1 MCMKFR
7 VIQSSMYICLGILIC
22 YVLLRSFLYVIRE
35 PVWGVLDETAHMDY
49 IEKLSNGKFIFNTD
63 SFVEKSIFESLIYTR
78 WGKPKEF
85 DGSLYSAGIAALSY
99 ELHQPPLYYLIMT
112 VPNLIMM
119 YTGFS
124 LVQRVMVLRI
134 LSWLI
139 FLVALFIGFLSMN
152 NLLKRLRFKSTI
164 FPSLIYVLFLLLI
177 GSIGRY
183 SVSNDWLPLLFVNI
197 IIYLLTKLYFDN
209 DKKCIWYLHVTI
221 AGLCLIKQTYVPLA
235 IVFFVI
241 ASIINSSYYKSAFYY
256 ISYIPVLFWYGLF
269 FYQWDEIKIS
279 KAIFNFLLPAG
290 MVDFKTFML
299 ILLSNAFNWT
309 AILPYSFTPQLW
321 IFSLFLFTI
330 LAVIYFHKSSFIFF
344 IVMIVLFILL
354 IMMYALNKW
363 IGGVHWYSYRH
374 FNGYGFF
381 IFMGALG
388 WLIYVL
394 DRIKLFIQRIIS

>member
-1 MCMKFR
+1 MKFR
-7 VIQSSMYICLGILIC
+7 VIQYSIYTCLGILIC

-63 SFVEKSIFESLIYTR
+63 SLVEKSIFESLVYTR

-85 DGSLYSAGIAALSY
+85 DGSVYSAGIAALSY

-119 YTGFS
+119 HSGFS
-124 LVQRVMVLRI
+124 LVQRVMALRL

-152 NLLKRLRFKSTI
+152 NLLKKLGFKSTI
-164 FPSLIYVLFLLLI
+164 LPAMIYVLFLTLL

-183 SVSNDWLPLLFVNI
+183 SVSNDWLPLLFVNT
-197 IIYLLTKLYFDN
+197 IIYLLTKLYFHN
-209 DKKCIWYLHVTI
+209 DKKIIGYLHITI
-221 AGLCLIKQTYVPLA
+221 AGLCLIKQTYLPLA
-235 IVFFVI
+235 IIFFFI
-241 ASIINSSYYKSAFYY
+241 ASIIEVSFYKSAFYY
-256 ISYIPVLFWYGLF
+256 ITYIPVLLWYTMF
-269 FYQWDEIKIS
+269 FYQWHEIKIS
-279 KAIFNFLLPAG
+279 KAIFNLILPAG

-299 ILLSNAFNWT
+299 ILLSNAFNWK
-309 AILPYSFTPQLW
+309 AILPFSFTPQLW
-321 IFSLFLFTI
+321 IFSLFFITLF
-330 LAVIYFHKSSFIFF
+330 AVIYFNKSGFIFF
-344 IVMIVLFILL
+344 IVMIVLFILI
-354 IMMYALNKW
+354 IMMYVLNKW

-381 IFMGALG
+381 IFMGAFG
-388 WLIYVL
+388 WLIYVF
-394 DRIKLFIQRIIS
+394 DWIKLYIQRIIS